1 MRLVRYIQHLLH
13 QRRHERELAEEIETH
28 RQMLEDRQ
36 RAAGLSEQDARH
48 AAQRAMGNATLA
60 REDARG
66 VWIATWLQ
74 SVFQDLGY
82 AARSL
87 RSQSGFTALA
97 LLALGLGIGVNTS
110 LFAWYNAIALR
121 PWPVRDPG
129 RVVRVSSGGYQRG
142 FSMAEY
148 RYLSAHS
155 HSVAGLALESIARV
169 SLDGQADE
177 PDVWIQFVGGN
188 YFSLLG
194 VDMELGRSLAAVED
208 RMEAPEAVAVLSF
221 QTWQTRYRGDPG
233 ILGRRIRL
241 NDLPFTVI
249 GVVGKDFRGTSVNC
263 ALWVPLASKP
273 LIDPA
278 ARVSLASTNWCC
290 NMVARLAPGVPRE
303 QARAEL
309 ITLSRQFQSGIGQP
323 PHDINLYGTTRL
335 DRGGSNKYFYQL
347 FALLLAAFGSVL
359 LLACANVANLLLA
372 RAAARQREI
381 AVRICIGAGR
391 LRIVRQLLTESLL
404 LAALGS
410 GLGLLLAHV
419 LPGFILSRMAPL
431 YSDLNLTPDP
441 TVLAYSIA
449 IAVFSAAL
457 FGLAPALRATRISVG
472 EGMKQQGAHASP
484 RFPLRGVL
492 LGVQVAISVTL
503 LAGAG
508 LLTRG
513 VWQALSLDLGFKI
526 KGVTTINV
534 NLPSKSYDQARRRAF
549 FDDVVQQMKP
559 FGQVGVGYPPPSGIV
574 RAPIALAGEKTA
586 DARQVGWGTA
596 NAGYFDVLGVPIV
609 AGRNFIP
616 AGREPRNILINE
628 TMARDFWPGQN
639 PIGRAIFDS
648 GDRFFSRLIFNGGD
662 RLEIVGVV
670 RDAQLTGPGPIEPT
684 FFQQAY
690 ATTLL
695 VPEDLSSIAA
705 AVVRRLE
712 PRAVVTSAPLSDQL
726 ERLLPFLAATRQ
738 AMQVASA
745 LGALALLLATIGVYG
760 VISYS
765 VEQRRR
771 EIGIRMALGARSGEI
786 LGLILGCNA
795 VPVVCGLA
803 AGLAVSLAGSKVL
816 ESLLHGVSRFDPLA
830 YGAVLAVLLA
840 AAAAACAIPARR
852 ATSIAPVEAL
862 RQD

>member
-1 MRLVRYIQHLLH
+1 MRLIHRIQYLLR
-13 QRRHERELAEEIETH
+13 QSRHERELAEEIESH
-28 RQMLEDRQ
+28 RQMIEDRQ
-36 RAAGLSEQDARH
+36 RAAGLSEQDARY
-48 AAQRAMGNATLA
+48 AAHRLMGNATLA

-66 VWIATWLQ
+66 VWMVAWVQ
-74 SVFQDLGY
+74 SVLQDLGY

-87 RSQSGFTALA
+87 RNQPGFTALA

-110 LFAWYNAIALR
+110 LFTWYNAIALR
-121 PWPVRDPG
+121 TWPVRDPG

-155 HSVAGLALESIARV
+155 HAVTGLTLENIVRV
-169 SLDGQADE
+169 SLDEKGDE

-194 VDMELGRSLAAVED
+194 IDMALGRGFTASED
-208 RMEAPEAVAVLSF
+208 KMEAPEAVAVLSF
-221 QTWQTRYRGDPG
+221 QNWRTRYGGDPG

-249 GVVGKDFRGTSVNC
+249 GVVNKDFRGTSFHYE
-263 ALWVPLASKP
+263 LWAPLASKS
-273 LIDPA
+273 LVDPA

-290 NMVARLAPGVPRE
+290 NMVARLAPRVSRE

-309 ITLSRQFQSGIGQP
+309 VTLSRQFQDDIGKP
-323 PHDINLYGTTRL
+323 PNDINVYGTTFL
-335 DRGGSNKYFYQL
+335 DRGASKGFYQRFAVL
-347 FALLLAAFGSVL
+347 FAAFGSVL

-381 AVRICIGAGR
+381 AVRVCIGAGR
-391 LRIVRQLLTESLL
+391 PRIVRQLLTESLL

-410 GLGLLLAHV
+410 GLGLLLADV
-419 LPGFILSRMAPL
+419 LPGFILSRMGRL

-449 IAVFSAAL
+449 VTALSAAL
-457 FGLAPALRATRISVG
+457 FGLAPALRATRISVS

-492 LGVQVAISVTL
+492 LGVQVAISVAL
-503 LAGAG
+503 LAGVG

-513 VWQALSLDLGFKI
+513 LLHALSMDLGFKI
-526 KGVTTINV
+526 KGVTMISV
-534 NLPSKSYDQARRRAF
+534 NLPSRSYNQARRRAF

-559 FGQVGVGYPPPSGIV
+559 FGQVGVGYPPPAGII
-574 RAPIALAGEKTA
+574 RAPIALTGEKTA
-586 DARQVGWGTA
+586 DVRQVRLGSA
-596 NAGYFDVLGVPIV
+596 NAGYFDVLGIPIV
-609 AGRNFIP
+609 GGRNLIP
-616 AGREPRNILINE
+616 ADREPRNILINE
-628 TMARDFWPGQN
+628 AMAREFWPGQN
-639 PIGRAIFDS
+639 PIGRAVFNS
-648 GDRFFSRLIFNGGD
+648 GDRFFDRAIFNGGD
-662 RLEIVGVV
+662 RVEIVGVV

-684 FFQQAY
+684 FFQQAE

-695 VPEDLSSIAA
+695 VPEALSSIAA
-705 AVVRRLE
+705 AVVRRAE

-738 AMQVASA
+738 AMQVAFA

-786 LGLILGCNA
+786 LGLILGRNA

-803 AGLAVSLAGSKVL
+803 VGLAVSLAGSKVL
-816 ESLLHGVSRFDPLA
+816 ESLLYGVSRFDPLA

-840 AAAAACAIPARR
+840 AAAAASAIPARR
-852 ATSIAPVEAL
+852 ATRIAPVEAL
-862 RQD
+862 RQE